1 MNDKLICI
9 KDADD
14 PKLIDLLSDGWKI
27 IQISAAGI
35 YCWVLL
41 SFKKIFKSIA
51 MIITIIILVILAPIL
66 NILLFSN
73 KYDENDEEY

>member
-9 KDADD
+9 KDEDD

-41 SFKKIFKSIA
+41 RKSL
-51 MIITIIILVILAPIL
+51 IITIIILVILAPIL
-66 NILLFSN
+66 YILLFSN

>member
-9 KDADD
+9 KDEDD

-41 SFKKIFKSIA
+41 RK
-51 MIITIIILVILAPIL
+51 PL
-66 NILLFSN
+66 NPVSYTHLRAH
-73 KYDENDEEY
+73 ET

>member
-9 KDADD
+9 KDEDD

-35 YCWVLL
+35 LL
-41 SFKKIFKSIA
+41 LGTFKKIFKSIA

-66 NILLFSN
+66 YILLFSN

>member
-9 KDADD
+9 KDEDD
-14 PKLIDLLSDGWKI
+14 PILIDLLSDGWKI

-41 SFKKIFKSIA
+41 RKPLNHSHDNHNNNFSYTSSNPICF
-51 MIITIIILVILAPIL
+51 IIQQQIR
-66 NILLFSN
+66 
-73 KYDENDEEY
+73 

>member
-9 KDADD
+9 KDEDS

-27 IQISAAGI
+27 IQIQISATGI

-41 SFKKIFKSIA
+41 RKS
-51 MIITIIILVILAPIL
+51 L
-66 NILLFSN
+66 NL
-73 KYDENDEEY
+73 

>member
-9 KDADD
+9 KDEDD

-41 SFKKIFKSIA
+41 RKSLNDNHNNNFSYTSSNPIYF
-51 MIITIIILVILAPIL
+51 IIQQQIR
-66 NILLFSN
+66 
-73 KYDENDEEY
+73 

>member
-9 KDADD
+9 KDEDD

-41 SFKKIFKSIA
+41 RKPK
-51 MIITIIILVILAPIL
+51 PL
-66 NILLFSN
+66 NL
-73 KYDENDEEY
+73 